1 MARSPYGSMGSSIGN
16 PGGFTGR
23 TPGPAGYAPA
33 AYPTVAPVP
42 TYAAPVPTSAIQPVQ
57 NMGYNQ
63 LAVAADKERQ
73 AMAAREAARQSQVMA
88 GYQQQ
93 LENSRRLGEQG
104 YSRLQSDYA
113 PLVADAAATR
123 ARNMGRIDQYG
134 QSMRADLDA
143 KARQAMA
150 AAQQSAIQR
159 GLGNTTIRDS
169 LMRGQAF
176 DNARQQMSLEDQ
188 LLQNRIATDSQ
199 LSGVYQGAL
208 QNRAQGLNQQWNQ
221 NIGVENQIQG
231 NRLGYL
237 GSIQEN
243 MDGFNTVANLY
254 TQKLQM
260 ENQNQQAQLERE
272 ARNPQMYGQ
281 YGSGVRLGMPRRR
294 SGI

>member
-1 MARSPYGSMGSSIGN
+1 MVTNYYGSMGGSVGN
-16 PGGFTGR
+16 PNNWQAR
-23 TPGPAGYAPA
+23 RPGSAGYTQLPA
-33 AYPTVAPVP
+33 TP
-42 TYAAPVPTSAIQPVQ
+42 TYTSAVPTSAIQPTQ

-73 AMAAREAARQSQVMA
+73 AMAAREAARQNQVLS

-93 LENSRRLGEQG
+93 IDNSRLMGTQG
-104 YSRLQSDYA
+104 YDRLAGDYA
-113 PLVADAAATR
+113 QVTADAAATR

-199 LSGVYQGAL
+199 LSGVYQSAL
-208 QNRAQGLNQQWNQ
+208 GNRAQALGAQWNQ
-221 NIGVENQIQG
+221 NMANENQIYG

-260 ENQNQQAQLERE
+260 ENQNQQNQLNRE
-272 ARNPQMYGQ
+272 LQNPALYRPQQ
-281 YGSGVRLGMPRRR
+281 NVRLGMPRRL
-294 SGI
+294 

>member
-1 MARSPYGSMGSSIGN
+1 
-16 PGGFTGR
+16 
-23 TPGPAGYAPA
+23 
-33 AYPTVAPVP
+33 
-42 TYAAPVPTSAIQPVQ
+42 
-57 NMGYNQ
+57 MGYNQ

-73 AMAAREAARQSQVMA
+73 AMAAREAARQNQVLS

-93 LENSRRLGEQG
+93 IDNSRLMGTQG
-104 YSRLQSDYA
+104 YDRLAGDYA
-113 PLVADAAATR
+113 QVTADAAATR

-176 DNARQQMSLEDQ
+176 DNTRQQMSLEDQ

-221 NIGVENQIQG
+221 NMGNENQLMSQ
-231 NRLGYL
+231 RLGYL
-237 GSIQEN
+237 GGIQEN